1 MVWIG
6 ALVVKKIALI
16 FLLMIGM
23 TLSFAAIAL
32 VMLFAL
38 KVVTS
43 MDEVTDLLT
52 GQMPGAESTLIKSS
66 EIENVQDALLLLQQ
80 HQKEIEQDLTDLR
93 AQADSLRQIK
103 VELGGEVTELQEQSL
118 EGSEDQVA
126 ARKERMAQMVAL
138 YDAMKPADA
147 AAIMDGLSNQLVL
160 EILPQLKQRQAARI
174 LNSLANDQRKSDLS
188 RQLVEGL
195 AAQRGP

>member
-1 MVWIG
+1 
-6 ALVVKKIALI
+6 VKKIALI

-66 EIENVQDALLLLQQ
+66 EIEQVQDALLLLQQ
-80 HQKEIEQDLTDLR
+80 HKKEIAQDLEDLKTQR
-93 AQADSLRQIK
+93 DSLELRK
-103 VELGGEVTELQEQSL
+103 MELGGEVTQLEEQSL

-174 LNSLANDQRKSDLS
+174 LNSLADDQRKSDLS

>member
-1 MVWIG
+1 
-6 ALVVKKIALI
+6 VKKIALI

-43 MDEVTDLLT
+43 MDEVSDLLT
-52 GQMPGAESTLIKSS
+52 GQMPGAESALVKSS
-66 EIENVQDALLLLQQ
+66 EIEQVQDALLLLQQ
-80 HQKEIEQDLTDLR
+80 HKQEIEQDLRDLETQR
-93 AQADSLRQIK
+93 DSLELRK
-103 VELGGEVTELQEQSL
+103 LELGGEVTTLEQQSL

-138 YDAMKPADA
+138 YDAMKPGDA

-174 LNSLANDQRKSDLS
+174 LNALADDQRKSDLS

-195 AAQRGP
+195 TAQRGP

>member
-1 MVWIG
+1 M
-6 ALVVKKIALI
+6 KKIALI

-43 MDEVTDLLT
+43 MDEVSALLT
-52 GQMPGAESTLIKSS
+52 GQMPGAESTLVKSG
-66 EIENVQDALLLLQQ
+66 EIEQVQDALLLLQQ
-80 HQKEIEQDLTDLR
+80 HQKEIQQDLIDLR
-93 AQADSLRQIK
+93 AQRDSLELRK
-103 VELGGEVTELQEQSL
+103 MELGGEVTQLEQQSL
-118 EGSEDQVA
+118 DGSEDQVA
-126 ARKERMAQMVAL
+126 ARKERVAQMVAL
-138 YDAMKPADA
+138 YDAMRPADA
-147 AAIMDGLSNQLVL
+147 AAIMDGLSDELVL

-174 LNSLANDQRKSDLS
+174 LNGLADDQRKSDLS

-195 AAQRGP
+195 TAQRGP

>member
-1 MVWIG
+1 M
-6 ALVVKKIALI
+6 KKIALI

-66 EIENVQDALLLLQQ
+66 EIEQVQDALLLLQQ
-80 HQKEIEQDLTDLR
+80 HKKEIAQDLEDLKTQR
-93 AQADSLRQIK
+93 DSLELRK
-103 VELGGEVTELQEQSL
+103 MELGGEVTQLEEQSL

-160 EILPQLKQRQAARI
+160 E
-174 LNSLANDQRKSDLS
+174 NSLQGENELY
-188 RQLVEGL
+188 
-195 AAQRGP
+195 

>member
-66 EIENVQDALLLLQQ
+66 EIEQVQDALLLLQQ
-80 HQKEIEQDLTDLR
+80 HKKEIAQDLEDLKTQR
-93 AQADSLRQIK
+93 DSLELRK
-103 VELGGEVTELQEQSL
+103 MELGGEVTQLEEQSL

-174 LNSLANDQRKSDLS
+174 LNSLADDQRKSDLS

>member
-1 MVWIG
+1 M
-6 ALVVKKIALI
+6 KKIALI

-66 EIENVQDALLLLQQ
+66 EIEQVQDALLLLQQ
-80 HQKEIEQDLTDLR
+80 HKKEIAQDLEDLKTQR
-93 AQADSLRQIK
+93 DSLELRK
-103 VELGGEVTELQEQSL
+103 MELGGEVTQLEEQSL

-174 LNSLANDQRKSDLS
+174 LNSLADDQRKSDLS

>member
-23 TLSFAAIAL
+23 SLSFAAIAL

-66 EIENVQDALLLLQQ
+66 EIEQVQDALLLLQQ
-80 HQKEIEQDLTDLR
+80 HKKEIAQDLEDLKTQR
-93 AQADSLRQIK
+93 DSLELRK
-103 VELGGEVTELQEQSL
+103 MELGGEVTQLEEQSL

-174 LNSLANDQRKSDLS
+174 LNSLADDQRKSDLS